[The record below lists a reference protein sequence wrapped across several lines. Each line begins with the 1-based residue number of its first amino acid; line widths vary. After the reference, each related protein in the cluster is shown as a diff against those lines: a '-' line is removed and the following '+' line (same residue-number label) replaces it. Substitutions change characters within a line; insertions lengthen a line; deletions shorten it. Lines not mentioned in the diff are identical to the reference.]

1 MVSLIAKKIANK
13 RQHKGIEIEFWI
25 LIKFIPA
32 LCDVFDKADITRDGT
47 ISIAEYMALCEE
59 FGVRLNENDIEAVK
73 NITDE
78 EGEVDFEQKICMKEN
93 VFIFRSIRM
102 ISFSI

>member
-1 MVSLIAKKIANK
+1 M
-13 RQHKGIEIEFWI
+13 
-25 LIKFIPA
+25 
-32 LCDVFDKADITRDGT
+32 CDVFDKADVTRDGT

-78 EGEVDFEQKICMKEN
+78 EGEVDLERKICMKKKN
-93 VFIFRSIRM
+93 ILIFRSIRM

>member
-1 MVSLIAKKIANK
+1 M
-13 RQHKGIEIEFWI
+13 
-25 LIKFIPA
+25 
-32 LCDVFDKADITRDGT
+32 FDKADITRDGT

-78 EGEVDFEQKICMKEN
+78 EGEVHFKQNI
-93 VFIFRSIRM
+93 
-102 ISFSI
+102 